1 MGSLIQVHKVHVDL
15 LVGDLAVILGGQVAI
30 GLLQQIKAVDPHFA
44 RGEGVAPHD
53 DTCALLVNIGLI
65 EGLADQF
72 IGDQRWFPD
81 NFKRKLRCNDAKT
94 LNDPGEALRTDN
106 HHRLSPVTVSHRK
119 KHPGKPRDVIRMK
132 MSDQNER
139 NRIRTPALFLQCNL
153 RALTAVEKNA
163 LPVITN
169 QQ

>member
-1 MGSLIQVHKVHVDL
+1 MIHTKGTDVQILFARKL
-15 LVGDLAVILGGQVAI
+15 KGLRILGQ
-30 GLLQQIKAVDPHFA
+30 F
-44 RGEGVAPHD
+44 
-53 DTCALLVNIGLI
+53 
-65 EGLADQF
+65 LA
-72 IGDQRWFPD
+72 D

-94 LNDPGEALRTDN
+94 LDDPGEALRADN